1 MVKKILIIIFFL
13 GMASVYIGVPN
24 FPQRDVFIGICA
36 LVIAIAEIV
45 ELVRGG

>member
-1 MVKKILIIIFFL
+1 MKILYIIFFL

-36 LVIAIAEIV
+36 LVIAIVHIV
-45 ELVRGG
+45 ELLRSG